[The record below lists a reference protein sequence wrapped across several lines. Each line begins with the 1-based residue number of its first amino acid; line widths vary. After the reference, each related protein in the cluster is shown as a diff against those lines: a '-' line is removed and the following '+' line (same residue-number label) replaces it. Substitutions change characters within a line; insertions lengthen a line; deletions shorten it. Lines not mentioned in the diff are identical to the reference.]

1 MLKSWRQNPDKGIG
15 NRRKTDSEARRVLG
29 IFTGQ
34 GAQWPAMGRLLLL
47 SSDYCRR
54 LLETLDRSLA
64 ELPKAERPS
73 WSLLSELLVEGS
85 SSRVKLAAFSQPICT
100 AIQILLVDLLR
111 SAGITFSAVVGHSS
125 GEIAAAY
132 AAGFISAYDAIRIAY
147 YRGLN
152 ANAARGHNGQKG
164 AMIAVGTSLKN
175 AQELCELSEFKGRIN
190 VAACNSFSSTTISGD
205 ADAIDEAKVVFEDEK
220 KFVRLLQVDTAYHS
234 YHMQYCSDSYFD
246 SLRKCNVTVET
257 RPTNVSWFSSV
268 YAGQIVQPTEDLKCT
283 YWNEN
288 MVKPVFFAQALQSAL
303 MTTES
308 FDIAVEVGPHPAL
321 KGPASQVMQD
331 LGKQI
336 PYCGLLKRG
345 ENDVEAF
352 ADGLGHL
359 WTHMADAV
367 GLGAFD
373 NLVRAGPKCNVI
385 KGLPNYAWDHDR
397 IYWHESRHS
406 RALRLKNNPNHELL
420 GRICPD
426 STEFEIRWRNF
437 IRPVEIPW
445 LTGHKLQG
453 QIVFPAAAYVVL
465 ALESS
470 KYLVKEEA
478 VKLVEVQD
486 FSIRQAMV
494 FADDSTEIETLF
506 SLVDIDRQ
514 RDMVQC
520 SFRHYA
526 ATGGGGDEM
535 ILFAEGRLK
544 VMINTGQSSVLPRKQ
559 PIEHNLV
566 EVDIDRWYSFL
577 DDVGYGFS
585 LPFKPLESANRKLG
599 VVTGNISLAH
609 IDHSEST
616 YLIHPTT
623 LDAVMQALHLAY
635 AYPEDGRFW
644 SLHVPRTI
652 ERVRI
657 DPVAY
662 KAGALTSSHLQL
674 AAHLE
679 DPDSSSIY
687 GHADLFSERN
697 QHVLLQ
703 VEGFLSIPLS
713 KASAADDNQV
723 YMKVVWKATN
733 PDGEAVA
740 LDVRPSDRE
749 CEVVSVAERVSLY
762 YLRNLDMEI
771 SRDHPARATGP
782 YKGMFDFSSH
792 VISKVST
799 GQHPYVK
806 KEWLDDTYED
816 VMKLCARYPDNLD
829 LRMLQLVEKF
839 PDVIRGKTTMLEH
852 MKQDNLL
859 DLCYENAFGI
869 PAYSQRL
876 SRMVALFAHR
886 YPHMNIL
893 EIGAGTGGVTKGIM
907 KNLQGA
913 FNVYTFTDISTGFF
927 PTAAE
932 VFKNE
937 SDKMIFKAL
946 DIEQDPV
953 HQGFQPGSFDLVIAS
968 LVLHATRNLER
979 TMTHVRQLLKPGGY
993 LIAFEITNAETLTTG
1008 TIFGTLPGWWLGAD
1022 DGRVLSPGIS
1032 SVEWDTLLRKTGF
1045 SGIDSITPDLLPLPF
1060 PWSLFCSQAVDNR
1073 IQLLRTPLS
1082 APQESF
1088 LSSLAVQDLL
1098 VIGGKTLKTS
1108 RLVGEL
1114 SNLLRRYFKRIQYV
1128 KDLSELQKVTATS
1141 ATTVLSLTDIDGPV
1155 FKSLTPESFEGLKK
1169 VFEGAHPVLWITQDS
1184 KVDPFMNMIV
1194 GFGRTQLCENPTLTL
1209 QFLDV
1214 GTSEQLNSY
1223 IIAETLLRLAI
1234 MAIWAYKGT
1243 QSDILWSLE
1252 PEMALQRGNILIP
1265 RILDDPE
1272 RNDRYNSSR
1281 RNISKYIDIQASSVQ
1296 LKKVGNSY
1304 YLQEAGSN
1312 YMQEKEEG
1320 VYPAPLIRVSYSSLI
1335 SFKLGQKKYSIVL
1348 GTVVDAA
1355 EQVIGLSEI
1364 NGSVARLAENLF
1376 VPCRVPEGSE
1386 ATFVLS
1392 AAIHLVASFILS
1404 HLSSGD
1410 LVIVHEPNH
1419 LLASAISK
1427 HAAQQGIKAIFS
1439 SIQSTTGESQSLFL
1453 QPFSPQMR
1461 VITSRNDVSLFIDCT
1476 LEDITRAN
1484 SSTFAPFLPNC
1495 EKQALAALLQRGF
1508 PISAVSGVKEM
1519 FRQALS
1525 EAERSVSPIPCLN
1538 IISSSEISALN
1549 TTKIWSVVDWVS
1561 TTTAPVSIETADSRR
1576 LFSGNKT
1583 YWLAGLTGL
1592 LGTSLCDWMLRHGA
1606 RYIAFSSRCPKIDEN
1621 WLASIRSSGAV
1632 VEVFSNDITN
1642 KRDLENLHA
1651 NISKTLPPIGGV
1663 THAAMVLEDT
1673 PIREMSFDS
1682 LMKVIKPKVEGA
1694 INLHELFL
1702 DANLDFFVMF
1712 SSTAAVMGNV
1722 GQANYSAAN
1731 EFLTSLTTQRKRAGL
1746 AASLINIGPI
1756 IGVGYLMRKV
1766 SQASRDDLLHY
1777 GGYKY
1782 LSERDFQQLF
1792 AEAVLAGRPGSNQ
1805 DPEFI
1810 TTGLR
1815 HVSPNDAY
1823 KPLWL
1828 NNPKFGHLVTQHVVA
1843 TSEVNTGKSE
1853 APAKSRLLNSKTLV
1867 EARQIIQDVFI
1878 SNLENLL
1885 QMTITRPNQEQSVS
1899 AIRTDDLGIDS
1910 LIAVEIRSWFMKS
1923 LQINMPLLKILS
1935 GVSVDDIVDFAL
1947 QNLPRE
1953 FIPDIAEEPR
1963 EVSIPSSAEAFVLD
1977 NQEASDTSQDSDPDI
1992 ELDDISTSSKT
2003 GVSPVLSMPTILRQ
2017 ESLSYAQ
2024 SMFWFVKVFASDQ
2037 TTLNQTALF
2046 SVKGDLYLKGLE
2058 EAIAA
2063 VGRRHEMLRT
2073 AFFVDMQGQP
2083 VQAILDEP
2091 ILHLEKRRVHHD
2103 YEISEEF
2110 TQMKNYHFRLEK
2122 GETLRVLLLSRSSTE
2137 NYLLIGCHHII
2148 IDKDSQ
2154 QVFVSDIAKA
2164 FGNKP
2169 LGPEPLQYSAYA
2181 NKQRE
2186 DYISGQWSKQLS
2198 YWKHIFP
2205 DIPPPLPVLSVTES
2219 TNRTPLTDCNTHN
2232 VKFQLDAQLSRKI
2245 QRVCREHKVTPFHFY
2260 LSVLKVLLF
2269 RYTDASDLSI
2279 GIANADKVGNNTIV
2293 SIGPF
2298 LNLLPLRFRLDPDQS
2313 FGAALEEARKTV
2325 YSALSHSDTPF
2336 EVLLKELQVPR
2347 SAYHAPLFQAFI
2359 NYRQELRGKLPFG
2372 NCQMELLQFELGK
2385 TAYDVSLDIIS
2396 DPTDSYLLT
2405 IIVQEALYT
2414 KSDAQT
2420 LLNSYVEL
2428 LKAFLQN
2435 PQLLIGKAPLFR
2447 EADVKKAIEIG
2458 RGPTIKSTWPETVV
2472 HRVSEVIRH
2481 RPAKTAIK
2489 DGRGKIAT
2497 YGDLE
2502 RRINCIAATLLN
2514 AGVRQGSKVSVFQE
2528 PTSDWICSLLAI
2540 MYIGGVYIPLDRGI
2554 PSSRLVIIVKQS
2566 EPNAILIDSETATD
2580 VASISIHQ
2588 SIVIDVSQL
2597 ALDDGVMVSPS
2608 ATLDSPAAILYT
2620 SGSTGTPKGIVL
2632 RHENLRNEVEFSSRI
2647 YGFGEEIVL
2656 QQSALCFDMSLTQI
2670 FSAIAYGGTLIMIP
2684 RSLRGDSLTLTQLIV
2699 EEKIS
2704 FTGATPSEYM
2714 SWFLYGNAQRLHTS
2728 NWKIAIAGGEQVPE
2742 TLLKYF
2748 QNLEKLDLR
2757 LFNAYGPTEV
2767 TCSSNKMQ
2775 VSYMSEG
2782 SPNGR
2787 IPAGYTT
2794 PNCSVYILDNN
2805 LQPVPV
2811 GIPGE
2816 IVVAGAG
2823 VCAGYL
2829 NNENLTKEIFI
2840 PDIYAPTAYKTSG
2853 WTTMYRTGDRGRWR
2867 EDGTIVVEGRIAG
2880 DTQVK
2885 LHGIRIDLQDIENAI
2900 IETSKG
2906 ILTNAVV
2913 SVRKF
2918 DDSEADFLVAHV
2930 LFLKGFLAT
2939 DKENYLKN
2947 LASSLPLPQYMWPA
2961 TMIDL
2966 ERFPVSVSMK
2976 LSRRVINALP
2986 LPQLPDERHGISPS
3000 LTVTEERLKEIWE
3013 RVIPRDIT
3021 SRYTIDSDTDFFL
3034 IGGTSLLLVTLQ
3046 AQVQRDFDIALPLIQ
3061 MFEASTLGSMAAQ
3074 IKRTPSRVS
3083 NLDEEKESDLSL
3095 NLVAPKIP
3103 RDTAV
3108 SGSPKA
3114 VILTGATGHLGKVIL
3129 QKLLND
3135 DEIELVYCI
3144 AVRSTSAQRL
3154 PLNNKKVLVYEG
3166 DLTQPRLGLSEKD
3179 AAEIFRTA
3187 DAVIHNGAEVSYL
3200 RSYYSLR
3207 GANVESTKA
3216 LVQLCL
3222 PRLIPFHYISSAAV
3236 SILSGRTVFGEISAA
3251 PYPPPA
3257 NGSDGYAASKWV
3269 SERYLEKAHDR
3280 FGLPVWIHRPSS
3292 ITRDDNGHTFQDLIP
3307 SLFRFSRLMR
3317 AVPRFTGIQG
3327 FLNFV
3332 PVDMVAQGILQQVHS
3347 VAGTEV
3353 QYINQIGDLDIS
3365 LTELR
3370 EFFERDTGESFDIRT
3385 PAEWAARAKA
3395 LGLND
3400 QVAAFYHN
3408 IEERGPI
3415 IFPRLIHGAEAAG

>member
-1 MLKSWRQNPDKGIG
+1 MKDQTYRSEPIAIIGSGCRFPGQSTTPSKLWNLLIEPDDLSRQVPTERFLVDNFYHKNGSHHGSTNARNAYFLSEDVRKFDTRFFGIKPVEADAIDPQQRLLLEVVYESLENAGVAIQKLKGSDTAVYVGLMCGDYELLQARDLNAIRQYNATGVARSLISNRISYFFDWKGPSMTIDTACSSSLVAVHQAIQVLRNGSSRVAIAAGSNIILGPENYIAESKVQMLSPDGWSRMWDIGANGYARGEGVASIVLKTLSAAIEDGDHIECIIRESGINQDGRTAGITMPNAVSQANLIRKTYKAAGLDPLNPLDRCQYFESHGTGTLAGDPVEAEAISAAFFPQRKSTALSGEVLYVGSVKTVIGHTEGTAGLAGLLKASLAVQHGFIPPNLHFTELNPAIKPFYQHLTVPTAAQAWPSLPNGCPRRVSVNSFGFGGMNAHAIIESYVPQDPPNPESNAGAIFVPFVFSASSEASLAASLASYSSLLSGQKSVSLQDLAWTLHARRTALPVATAISAVDAQGLCTRIDEMLESWRQNPDKGIG
-15 NRRKTDSEARRVLG
+15 NRRKADSEARRVLG

-64 ELPKAERPS
+64 ELPEAERPS

-190 VAACNSFSSTTISGD
+190 VAACNSFSSMTISGD

-234 YHMQYCSDSYFD
+234 YHMQYCSDSNLD

-257 RPTNVSWFSSV
+257 QPTNVSWFSSV

-385 KGLPNYAWDHDR
+385 KELPNYAWDHDR

-486 FSIRQAMV
+486 FSIQQAMV

-506 SLVDIDRQ
+506 SLVNIDRQ

-520 SFRHYA
+520 SFRYYA
-526 ATGGGGDEM
+526 ATGGEGDEM

-544 VMINTGQSSVLPRKQ
+544 VMINAGQSSVLPRKQ

-599 VVTGNISLAH
+599 VVTSNISLAH

-644 SLHVPRTI
+644 SLHVPKTI

-697 QHVLLQ
+697 QLVLLQ
-703 VEGFLSIPLS
+703 VEGFLSVPLS

-749 CEVVSVAERVSLY
+749 CEVASVAERVSLY

-771 SRDHPARATGP
+771 SRDHPARATAP

-806 KEWLDDTYED
+806 KEWLNDTYED

-993 LIAFEITNAETLTTG
+993 LIAFEITSTETLTTG

-1114 SNLLRRYFKRIQYV
+1114 SNLLRRYFRRIQYV
-1128 KDLSELQKVTATS
+1128 KDLSDLQKVTATS

-1169 VFEGAHPVLWITQDS
+1169 VFEGAHPVLWVTQDS

-1194 GFGRTQLCENPTLTL
+1194 GFGRTQLCENPALTL
-1209 QFLDV
+1209 QFLDI

-1439 SIQSTTGESQSLFL
+1439 SMSTTGESQSLFL

-1549 TTKIWSVVDWVS
+1549 TTNIWSVVDWVS
-1561 TTTAPVSIETADSRR
+1561 TTTAPVSIETADSGR

-1766 SQASRDDLLHY
+1766 SQASRDDILHY

-1810 TTGLR
+1810 TTGLC

-1923 LQINMPLLKILS
+1923 LQINMPVLKILS

-1953 FIPDIAEEPR
+1953 FIPNIAEEPR
-1963 EVSIPSSAEAFVLD
+1963 EVSIPSSAEASVLD
-1977 NQEASDTSQDSDPDI
+1977 DQSVSDPSQDSDPDI

-2003 GVSPVLSMPTILRQ
+2003 G
-2017 ESLSYAQ
+2017 
-2024 SMFWFVKVFASDQ
+2024 
-2037 TTLNQTALF
+2037 F
-2046 SVKGDLYLKGLE
+2046 S
-2058 EAIAA
+2058 
-2063 VGRRHEMLRT
+2063 H
-2073 AFFVDMQGQP
+2073 
-2083 VQAILDEP
+2083 P
-2091 ILHLEKRRVHHD
+2091 I
-2103 YEISEEF
+2103 
-2110 TQMKNYHFRLEK
+2110 
-2122 GETLRVLLLSRSSTE
+2122 
-2137 NYLLIGCHHII
+2137 
-2148 IDKDSQ
+2148 
-2154 QVFVSDIAKA
+2154 
-2164 FGNKP
+2164 
-2169 LGPEPLQYSAYA
+2169 
-2181 NKQRE
+2181 KQ
-2186 DYISGQWSKQLS
+2186 
-2198 YWKHIFP
+2198 H
-2205 DIPPPLPVLSVTES
+2205 
-2219 TNRTPLTDCNTHN
+2219 
-2232 VKFQLDAQLSRKI
+2232 
-2245 QRVCREHKVTPFHFY
+2245 
-2260 LSVLKVLLF
+2260 
-2269 RYTDASDLSI
+2269 
-2279 GIANADKVGNNTIV
+2279 
-2293 SIGPF
+2293 
-2298 LNLLPLRFRLDPDQS
+2298 
-2313 FGAALEEARKTV
+2313 
-2325 YSALSHSDTPF
+2325 
-2336 EVLLKELQVPR
+2336 
-2347 SAYHAPLFQAFI
+2347 
-2359 NYRQELRGKLPFG
+2359 
-2372 NCQMELLQFELGK
+2372 
-2385 TAYDVSLDIIS
+2385 
-2396 DPTDSYLLT
+2396 
-2405 IIVQEALYT
+2405 
-2414 KSDAQT
+2414 
-2420 LLNSYVEL
+2420 
-2428 LKAFLQN
+2428 
-2435 PQLLIGKAPLFR
+2435 
-2447 EADVKKAIEIG
+2447 
-2458 RGPTIKSTWPETVV
+2458 
-2472 HRVSEVIRH
+2472 
-2481 RPAKTAIK
+2481 
-2489 DGRGKIAT
+2489 
-2497 YGDLE
+2497 
-2502 RRINCIAATLLN
+2502 
-2514 AGVRQGSKVSVFQE
+2514 
-2528 PTSDWICSLLAI
+2528 
-2540 MYIGGVYIPLDRGI
+2540 
-2554 PSSRLVIIVKQS
+2554 
-2566 EPNAILIDSETATD
+2566 
-2580 VASISIHQ
+2580 
-2588 SIVIDVSQL
+2588 
-2597 ALDDGVMVSPS
+2597 
-2608 ATLDSPAAILYT
+2608 
-2620 SGSTGTPKGIVL
+2620 
-2632 RHENLRNEVEFSSRI
+2632 
-2647 YGFGEEIVL
+2647 
-2656 QQSALCFDMSLTQI
+2656 
-2670 FSAIAYGGTLIMIP
+2670 
-2684 RSLRGDSLTLTQLIV
+2684 
-2699 EEKIS
+2699 
-2704 FTGATPSEYM
+2704 
-2714 SWFLYGNAQRLHTS
+2714 
-2728 NWKIAIAGGEQVPE
+2728 
-2742 TLLKYF
+2742 
-2748 QNLEKLDLR
+2748 
-2757 LFNAYGPTEV
+2757 
-2767 TCSSNKMQ
+2767 
-2775 VSYMSEG
+2775 
-2782 SPNGR
+2782 
-2787 IPAGYTT
+2787 
-2794 PNCSVYILDNN
+2794 
-2805 LQPVPV
+2805 
-2811 GIPGE
+2811 
-2816 IVVAGAG
+2816 
-2823 VCAGYL
+2823 
-2829 NNENLTKEIFI
+2829 
-2840 PDIYAPTAYKTSG
+2840 
-2853 WTTMYRTGDRGRWR
+2853 
-2867 EDGTIVVEGRIAG
+2867 
-2880 DTQVK
+2880 
-2885 LHGIRIDLQDIENAI
+2885 
-2900 IETSKG
+2900 
-2906 ILTNAVV
+2906 
-2913 SVRKF
+2913 
-2918 DDSEADFLVAHV
+2918 
-2930 LFLKGFLAT
+2930 
-2939 DKENYLKN
+2939 
-2947 LASSLPLPQYMWPA
+2947 
-2961 TMIDL
+2961 
-2966 ERFPVSVSMK
+2966 
-2976 LSRRVINALP
+2976 
-2986 LPQLPDERHGISPS
+2986 
-3000 LTVTEERLKEIWE
+3000 
-3013 RVIPRDIT
+3013 
-3021 SRYTIDSDTDFFL
+3021 
-3034 IGGTSLLLVTLQ
+3034 
-3046 AQVQRDFDIALPLIQ
+3046 
-3061 MFEASTLGSMAAQ
+3061 
-3074 IKRTPSRVS
+3074 
-3083 NLDEEKESDLSL
+3083 
-3095 NLVAPKIP
+3095 
-3103 RDTAV
+3103 
-3108 SGSPKA
+3108 
-3114 VILTGATGHLGKVIL
+3114 
-3129 QKLLND
+3129 
-3135 DEIELVYCI
+3135 
-3144 AVRSTSAQRL
+3144 
-3154 PLNNKKVLVYEG
+3154 
-3166 DLTQPRLGLSEKD
+3166 
-3179 AAEIFRTA
+3179 
-3187 DAVIHNGAEVSYL
+3187 
-3200 RSYYSLR
+3200 
-3207 GANVESTKA
+3207 
-3216 LVQLCL
+3216 
-3222 PRLIPFHYISSAAV
+3222 
-3236 SILSGRTVFGEISAA
+3236 
-3251 PYPPPA
+3251 
-3257 NGSDGYAASKWV
+3257 
-3269 SERYLEKAHDR
+3269 
-3280 FGLPVWIHRPSS
+3280 
-3292 ITRDDNGHTFQDLIP
+3292 
-3307 SLFRFSRLMR
+3307 
-3317 AVPRFTGIQG
+3317 
-3327 FLNFV
+3327 
-3332 PVDMVAQGILQQVHS
+3332 
-3347 VAGTEV
+3347 
-3353 QYINQIGDLDIS
+3353 
-3365 LTELR
+3365 
-3370 EFFERDTGESFDIRT
+3370 
-3385 PAEWAARAKA
+3385 
-3395 LGLND
+3395 
-3400 QVAAFYHN
+3400 
-3408 IEERGPI
+3408 
-3415 IFPRLIHGAEAAG
+3415 